1 MAEQT
6 QVLIVDDH
14 AAVRTG
20 IRRILSRSKQL
31 RILGEA
37 VNGVEAL
44 HMIQELHP
52 DIVLLD
58 VEMPVM
64 DGLETAHQIQIQKMP
79 VKVLVLSAHDDHEF
93 IRQMQLYGVYGYLL
107 KDDIP
112 AILIETIEGIAKGKK
127 GWISPRI
134 SQKFPQWKFSGSGHI
149 SSIKTKHLHR

>member
-31 RILGEA
+31 RVLGEA
-37 VNGVEAL
+37 VNGIEAL
-44 HMIQELHP
+44 RMIDELHP

-64 DGLETAHQIQIQKMP
+64 DGLETARQIQTQKIP
-79 VKVLVLSAHDDHEF
+79 VKVLVLSAHDDREF
-93 IRQMQLYGVYGYLL
+93 VKQMQLYGVYGYLL

-112 AILIETIEGIAKGKK
+112 AMLIDTIDGIAKGKK
-127 GWISPRI
+127 GWVSPRI
-134 SQKFPQWKFSGSGHI
+134 HQKFTQLKFSGSGHI
-149 SSIKTKHLHR
+149 SSNKTKHLHR